1 MNHDSH
7 HQSAGDRP
15 RGLPRPGGVAFNIGL
30 AGLLGIGAYF
40 LWTEHRAHLGS
51 ILIWG
56 LLLACPLMHFFM
68 HGSHGGHDDHRPPDE
83 RTPPDHSGHAGTPK
97 QEN

>member
-56 LLLACPLMHFFM
+56 LLLACPLMHLF
-68 HGSHGGHDDHRPPDE
+68 HGHGGHGPHGAHGERRRGTSDPDKE
-83 RTPPDHSGHAGTPK
+83 
-97 QEN
+97 